1 MQLLASLEANNKTP
15 LACNLKLSTTN
26 SEINRFMGLQT
37 QDTHLITTASILWKQ
52 DHPIRLMTGTEKPL
66 GSVPKRLEEDIL
78 DVYRLMPSRDTERL
92 MNHIAWMESE
102 ISRLKRLQQQTET
115 ELKRVN
121 GLLKQQKTAIR
132 LKSF

>member
-1 MQLLASLEANNKTP
+1 
-15 LACNLKLSTTN
+15 
-26 SEINRFMGLQT
+26 
-37 QDTHLITTASILWKQ
+37 
-52 DHPIRLMTGTEKPL
+52 MTGTEKPL
-66 GSVPKRLEEDIL
+66 GSVPMRLEEDIL

-92 MNHIAWMESE
+92 MNHIAWLEHE
-102 ISRLKRLQQQTET
+102 ISRLKRLQQNTET